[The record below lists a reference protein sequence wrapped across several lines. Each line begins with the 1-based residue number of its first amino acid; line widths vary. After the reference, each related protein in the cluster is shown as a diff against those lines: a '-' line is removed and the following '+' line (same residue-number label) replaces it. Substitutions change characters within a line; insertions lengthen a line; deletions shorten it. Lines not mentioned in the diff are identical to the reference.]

1 MLTLLTYEP
10 VGIYTLII
18 IHLRMLGRQERTA
31 LCLLLAVAAVVTAG
45 HGILTLVGKEPFA
58 RPFTN
63 TTADGELVFFEGIID
78 EVTTTRSGGHVNLR
92 IRNTPVFIPAQVAR
106 DIPLTRGEKVFLY
119 GIVETYRGEKEIVV
133 NSAGDIRIG

>member
-1 MLTLLTYEP
+1 
-10 VGIYTLII
+10 
-18 IHLRMLGRQERTA
+18 MLGRQERTA
-31 LCLLLAVAAVVTAG
+31 LCLLLAVTVAVTAG
-45 HGILTLVGKEPFA
+45 HIILTVIGKEPFA

-63 TTADGELVFFEGIID
+63 TSADGELVFFEGIID

-92 IRNTPVFIPAQVAR
+92 IQDTPVFIPAQVAR
-106 DIPLTRGEKVFLY
+106 GIPLTRGEKIFLY

>member
-31 LCLLLAVAAVVTAG
+31 LYLLLAVAAAVTVG